1 MTECDE
7 LQNEDWKITLRTDLI
22 AGINGIDEPEV
33 AEEVGY
39 YYMCYA
45 PTYLYKYYRDNS
57 LNWDA
62 VRNNKMWY
70 SAPNNFNDV
79 FDCDIFVDE
88 KSLFNSILQMVP
100 DKRGVRPGSPM
111 WRQLKQTLNQEIV
124 SLKSTF
130 HEMKSTTGISCLS
143 ETCDSLL
150 MWAHYANNHRGICV
164 EYELLEI
171 NKQLG
176 FSPVPIV
183 YSDERSVFQ
192 NLNPDTLD
200 YDVTEV
206 FIKSLTSKSPEWS
219 YEKEWR
225 IIQDNTACGSKWD
238 SANKGALINMITP
251 SSIILGCMVNQDY
264 EKSIYEYCKNN
275 KINLFK
281 MEKDKD
287 FYRLNKVGVLEF

>member
-1 MTECDE
+1 MAECDE
-7 LQNEDWKITLRTDLI
+7 FQNEDWKITLRADLI
-22 AGINGIDEPEV
+22 AGINGIDEDKV

-88 KSLFNSILQMVP
+88 KSIFNSILQMVP
-100 DKRGVRPGSPM
+100 DKRGIRPGSPM

-143 ETCDSLL
+143 EICDSLL
-150 MWAHYANNHRGICV
+150 MWAHYANNHRGICA

-192 NLNPDTLD
+192 NLNSDTLD
-200 YDVTEV
+200 YDVTDV

-219 YEKEWR
+219 YEKEWQ

-238 SANKGALINMITP
+238 SANKGALLDMIIP
-251 SSIILGCMVNQDY
+251 SSIILGCMVNQEY

-287 FYRLNKVGVLEF
+287 CYRLNKVVILEF

>member
-7 LQNEDWKITLRTDLI
+7 LQNEDWKITLRADLI
-22 AGINGIDEPEV
+22 AGINGIDEDKV

-45 PTYLYKYYRDNS
+45 PTYLYKYYSDSS

-70 SAPNNFNDV
+70 SAPCNFNDV
-79 FDCDIFVDE
+79 FDCDIFIDE
-88 KSLFNSILQMVP
+88 KSIFNSVLQMVP

-111 WRQLKQTLNQEIV
+111 WRQLKQTLSQEIV

-130 HEMKSTTGISCLS
+130 YEMKSTTGISCLS
-143 ETCDSLL
+143 ETDDSLL
-150 MWAHYANNHRGICV
+150 MWSHYANNHRGICV

-192 NLNPDTLD
+192 NLNSNTLD
-200 YDVTEV
+200 NDVTEV
-206 FIKSLTSKSPEWS
+206 FIKSLTSKSPGWS

-238 SANKGALINMITP
+238 FANKGALLNMTVP
-251 SSIILGCMVNQDY
+251 SSIILGCMVSQEY
-264 EKSIYEYCKNN
+264 EKNIYEYCKNN
-275 KINLFK
+275 EINLFK

-287 FYRLNKVGVLEF
+287 LYRLNKVAILEF